1 LRLGSILAIYLL
13 FWVASAFLLLP
24 FGVRTDE
31 EVGADKVAGQADS
44 APHRFDVAGHVL
56 RATVLATVLF
66 LFYTPIGTS
75 AGSPPTTWIS
85 TTSPGQ
91 RARPVACESAT

>member
-1 LRLGSILAIYLL
+1 MKFGSILAIYFL

-44 APHRFDVAGHVL
+44 APHRFDIPNHVL
-56 RATVLATVLF
+56 RATILATILF
-66 LFYTPIGTS
+66 LIYYANWHFGWITAEDLDFYH
-75 AGSPPTTWIS
+75 
-85 TTSPGQ
+85 
-91 RARPVACESAT
+91 